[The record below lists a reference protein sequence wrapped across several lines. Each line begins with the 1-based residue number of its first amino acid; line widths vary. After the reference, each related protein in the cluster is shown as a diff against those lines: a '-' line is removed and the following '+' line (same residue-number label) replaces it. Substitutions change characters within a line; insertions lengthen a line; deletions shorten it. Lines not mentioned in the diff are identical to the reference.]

1 MKQDDFDIVRATLE
15 HLDVATKL
23 FGAYRIFYE
32 QTSDLPGA
40 RAFLQ
45 ERMER
50 DESVL
55 FIAMDGD
62 TGLGFTQLYPLFSS
76 VSMGS
81 LWLLNDLYVAPEA
94 RKRGVGAALLERAR
108 EFARETGAVGLELS
122 TAKDNF
128 SAQRLY
134 EKLGW
139 KRDEDYY
146 HYALDL

>member
-108 EFARETGAVGLELS
+108 EFARETGTVGLELS

>member
-1 MKQDDFDIVRATLE
+1 MKQEDFDIVRATPE
-15 HLDVATKL
+15 HLDVATEL
-23 FGAYRIFYE
+23 FDGYRTFYG
-32 QTSDLPGA
+32 QTSDLRGA
-40 RAFLQ
+40 QTFLQ

-55 FIAMDGD
+55 FMAMDGD
-62 TGLGFTQLYPLFSS
+62 MGLGFTQLYPLFSS

-122 TAKDNF
+122 TAKNF

-139 KRDEDYY
+139 ERDEDYY